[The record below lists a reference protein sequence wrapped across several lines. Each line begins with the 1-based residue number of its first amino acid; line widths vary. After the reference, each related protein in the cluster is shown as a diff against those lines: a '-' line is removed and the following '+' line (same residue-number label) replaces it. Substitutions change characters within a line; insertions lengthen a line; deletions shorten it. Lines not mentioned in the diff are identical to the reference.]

1 MRTLIWDPVVCDE
14 TAAQT
19 LAAAVDVS
27 PVVARL
33 LCHRGHGDPEAAHR
47 FLFPE
52 LSQLWDP
59 FRLADMRPAVERLC
73 AAIER
78 RERIAIHG
86 DYDVDGVTSTV
97 ILRRALE
104 LLGGDVVHFIPERL
118 RDGYGLQTPA
128 VERLHAEGV
137 KVIVSVDCGI
147 RSADAG
153 RRARDLG
160 VDLIITDHH
169 EPEAELPPAL
179 AVINPKRVDC
189 TYPDK
194 NLAGVGVAFKLVQ
207 ALCQRYGRE
216 KWLPAFLKL
225 AAIGTVADVVPLVGE
240 NRIIAKLG
248 LEKLS
253 QGPHTVG
260 LRTLLESAGLQN
272 KTIDGFHV
280 SFVIAPRV
288 NAAGRMSTPD
298 LATRLLL
305 ASDETQADEVRRLAE
320 QLGEENTRRQAY
332 EADIVADAK
341 KQVETDVRIGAHNI
355 LVVAGDGWHRG
366 VIGIVASKLVDA
378 FYKPAIVLSVEDGI
392 AHGSC
397 RSIPAF
403 DMLGA
408 LDGCADLF
416 EKYGGHRQAAGL
428 TMDAARIPE
437 FRERINAHGLACLEP
452 TDLMPRL
459 RIDGELR
466 LADIDARVVAGLEL
480 MAPFG
485 LANSKP
491 VFSAHGVE
499 LLGTPRRIKD
509 RHLKVQVRQDGR
521 IFSAIAWRAI
531 EKAAHWEEHRQSLQ
545 LAYSLDKQTFR
556 GETTLELTVADMRST
571 DGTTPATGSEAGTG
585 HRAPGT
591 GSEASTA

>member
-14 TAAQT
+14 TAAQA
-19 LAAAVDVS
+19 LAVALDVS

-33 LCHRGHGDPEAAHR
+33 LCHRGHGHPEAAHR
-47 FLFPE
+47 FLYPQ
-52 LSQLWDP
+52 LSQLHDP
-59 FRLADMRPAVERLC
+59 YALADMRPAVERLC
-73 AAIER
+73 AALER
-78 RERIAIHG
+78 KERIAIHG

-104 LLGGDVVHFIPERL
+104 LLGGDVTHFIPERL
-118 RDGYGLQTPA
+118 RDGYGLQVPA
-128 VERLHAEGV
+128 VERLHADGV
-137 KVIVSVDCGI
+137 RVIVSVDCGI
-147 RSADAG
+147 RSAEAA
-153 RRARDLG
+153 RRARELG

-169 EPEAELPPAL
+169 EPEADLPSAL
-179 AVINPKRVDC
+179 AVINPKRPDC

-194 NLAGVGVAFKLVQ
+194 NLAGVGVAFKVVQ
-207 ALCQRYGRE
+207 ALCQRFGRE

-248 LEKLS
+248 LERLS

-280 SFVIAPRV
+280 AFVIAPRV

-305 ASDETQADEVRRLAE
+305 ASDEAQLDEVRRLAE

-341 KQVETDVRIGAHNI
+341 KQVDTDVRVGAHNI
-355 LVVAGDGWHRG
+355 LVVAGEGWHRG

-416 EKYGGHRQAAGL
+416 QKYGGHRQAAGL
-428 TMDAARIPE
+428 TMEAARIPE
-437 FRERINAHGLACLEP
+437 FRERINAHGLECLEP

-459 RIDGELR
+459 RIDSELR
-466 LADIDARVVAGLEL
+466 LAGIDSRVVAGLEQ

-485 LANSKP
+485 LANAKP
-491 VFSAHGVE
+491 VFDASGVE

-509 RHLKVQVRQDGR
+509 RHLKVQLRQDGR
-521 IFSAIAWRAI
+521 VFNAIAWRAA
-531 EKAAHWEEHRQSLQ
+531 EKAAHWEQHRQALR

-556 GETTLELTVADMRST
+556 GETTLELTVADMRWP
-571 DGTTPATGSEAGTG
+571 DQAATPEPA
-585 HRAPGT
+585 
-591 GSEASTA
+591 

>member
-14 TAAQT
+14 TAAQS
-19 LAAAVDVS
+19 LAAALDVS

-33 LCHRGHGDPEAAHR
+33 LCHRGHADPEAAHR
-47 FLFPE
+47 FLHPH
-52 LSQLWDP
+52 LSQLHDP
-59 FRLADMRPAVERLC
+59 YRLADMRPAVDRLC
-73 AAIER
+73 AALAR

-104 LLGGDVVHFIPERL
+104 LLGGDVTHFIPERM
-118 RDGYGLQTPA
+118 RDGYGLQSPA
-128 VERLHAEGV
+128 VERLHADGV
-137 KVIVSVDCGI
+137 RVIVSVDCGI
-147 RSADAG
+147 RSAEAA
-153 RRARDLG
+153 RRARELG

-169 EPEAELPPAL
+169 EPEAELPSAL
-179 AVINPKRVDC
+179 AVINPKRIDC

-194 NLAGVGVAFKLVQ
+194 HLAGVGVAFKLVQ
-207 ALCQRYGRE
+207 ALCERFDRQ

-248 LEKLS
+248 LERLS

-272 KTIDGFHV
+272 TVIDGFHV
-280 SFVIAPRV
+280 AFVIAPRV

-305 ASDETQADEVRRLAE
+305 ASDETQLEEVRRLAA

-341 KQVETDVRIGAHNI
+341 KQVETDLRVGAHNV
-355 LVVAGDGWHRG
+355 LVVAGEGWHRG

-378 FYKPAIVLSVEDGI
+378 FYKPTIVLSVEDGI

-416 EKYGGHRQAAGL
+416 QKYGGHKQAAGL

-437 FRERINAHGLACLEP
+437 FRERINAHGLECLEP

-459 RIDGELR
+459 RIDSELR
-466 LADIDARVVAGLEL
+466 LAGIDSRVVSGLEQ

-485 LANSKP
+485 LANAKP
-491 VFSAHGVE
+491 VFDASGVE
-499 LLGTPRRIKD
+499 LLGTPRRIKE
-509 RHLKVQVRQDGR
+509 RHLKVQLRQDGR
-521 IFSAIAWRAI
+521 VFNAIAWRAA
-531 EKAAHWEEHRQSLQ
+531 EKAGHWEQHRQSLR

-556 GETTLELTVADMRST
+556 GETTLELTVADLRAS
-571 DGTTPATGSEAGTG
+571 DPAAS
-585 HRAPGT
+585 PGP
-591 GSEASTA
+591 A

>member
-14 TAAQT
+14 TAAQS
-19 LAAAVDVS
+19 LAVALDVS

-33 LCHRGHGDPEAAHR
+33 LCHRGHGDAEAAHR
-47 FLFPE
+47 FLYPQ
-52 LSQLWDP
+52 LSHLHDP
-59 FRLADMRPAVERLC
+59 YGLADMRPAVDRLC
-73 AAIER
+73 AALER
-78 RERIAIHG
+78 KERIAIHG

-104 LLGGDVVHFIPERL
+104 LLGGDVTHFIPERL
-118 RDGYGLQTPA
+118 RDGYGLQVPA
-128 VERLHAEGV
+128 VERLHADGV
-137 KVIVSVDCGI
+137 RVIVSVDCGI
-147 RSADAG
+147 RSSEAA
-153 RRARDLG
+153 RRARELG

-169 EPEAELPPAL
+169 EPEASLPDAL
-179 AVINPKRVDC
+179 AVINPKRPDC
-189 TYPDK
+189 SYPDK
-194 NLAGVGVAFKLVQ
+194 HLAGVGVAFKVVQ
-207 ALCQRYGRE
+207 ALCQRFDRE

-248 LEKLS
+248 LERLS

-260 LRTLLESAGLQN
+260 LRTLLESAGLLN
-272 KTIDGFHV
+272 TAIDGFHV
-280 SFVIAPRV
+280 AFVIAPRV

-305 ASDETQADEVRRLAE
+305 ASDETQLEEVRRLAE
-320 QLGEENTRRQAY
+320 QLGEENTRRQTY

-341 KQVETDVRIGAHNI
+341 KQVETDVRIGAHNV

-378 FYKPAIVLSVEDGI
+378 FYKPSIVLSVEDGI

-416 EKYGGHRQAAGL
+416 EKYGGHKQAAGL
-428 TMDAARIPE
+428 TMAADRIPE
-437 FRERINAHGLACLEP
+437 FRDRINAHGLACLEP

-459 RIDGELR
+459 RIDSELR
-466 LADIDARVVAGLEL
+466 LAGIDSRVVAGLAQ

-485 LANSKP
+485 LANAKP
-491 VFSAHGVE
+491 VFDAASVE

-521 IFSAIAWRAI
+521 VFNAIAWRSA
-531 EKAAHWEEHRQSLQ
+531 EKAAQWEQHRQSLR

-556 GETTLELTVADMRST
+556 GETTLELTVADLRCPDQTVS
-571 DGTTPATGSEAGTG
+571 
-585 HRAPGT
+585 PGT
-591 GSEASTA
+591 A

>member
-14 TAAQT
+14 TAAQA
-19 LAAAVDVS
+19 LAVALDVS

-47 FLFPE
+47 FLYPQ
-52 LSQLWDP
+52 LSQLHDP
-59 FRLADMRPAVERLC
+59 YRLADMRPAVERLC
-73 AAIER
+73 AALER
-78 RERIAIHG
+78 KERIAIHG

-104 LLGGDVVHFIPERL
+104 LLGGDVTHFIPERL
-118 RDGYGLQTPA
+118 RDGYGLQAPA
-128 VERLHAEGV
+128 VERLHADGV
-137 KVIVSVDCGI
+137 RVIVSVDCGI
-147 RSADAG
+147 RSAEAA
-153 RRARDLG
+153 RRARELG

-169 EPEAELPPAL
+169 EPEADLPPAL
-179 AVINPKRVDC
+179 AVINPKRHDC

-194 NLAGVGVAFKLVQ
+194 NLAGVGVAFKMVQ
-207 ALCQRYGRE
+207 ALCQRFGRD

-225 AAIGTVADVVPLVGE
+225 AAIGTVADVVPLIGE

-248 LEKLS
+248 LERLS

-260 LRTLLESAGLQN
+260 LRTLLESAGLHN

-280 SFVIAPRV
+280 AFVIAPRV

-305 ASDETQADEVRRLAE
+305 ASNEAQLDEVRGLAE

-355 LVVAGDGWHRG
+355 LVVAGEGWHRG

-416 EKYGGHRQAAGL
+416 QKYGGHRQAAGL
-428 TMDAARIPE
+428 TMEAARIPE
-437 FRERINAHGLACLEP
+437 FRDRINAHGLACLEP

-459 RIDGELR
+459 RIDSELR
-466 LADIDARVVAGLEL
+466 LAGIDSRVVAGLEQ
-480 MAPFG
+480 MGPFG
-485 LANSKP
+485 LSNAKP
-491 VFSAHGVE
+491 VFDASGVE

-509 RHLKVQVRQDGR
+509 RHLKVQLRQDGR
-521 IFSAIAWRAI
+521 VFNAIAWRAA
-531 EKAAHWEEHRQSLQ
+531 ERAAHWEQHRQSLR

-556 GETTLELTVADMRST
+556 GETTLELTVADMRWP
-571 DGTTPATGSEAGTG
+571 DQAATPEPA
-585 HRAPGT
+585 
-591 GSEASTA
+591 

>member
-14 TAAQT
+14 AAAET
-19 LAAAVDVS
+19 LATALDVS

-33 LCHRGHGDPEAAHR
+33 LCHRGHGDVEAAHR
-47 FLFPE
+47 FLYPQ

-59 FRLADMRPAVERLC
+59 YRLADMRPAVDRLC
-73 AAIER
+73 AALER
-78 RERIAIHG
+78 KEKIAIHG

-104 LLGGDVVHFIPERL
+104 LLGGDVTHFIPERL
-118 RDGYGLQTPA
+118 RDGYGLQAPA

-137 KVIVSVDCGI
+137 RVIVSVDCGI
-147 RSADAG
+147 RSAEAA
-153 RRARDLG
+153 RRARELG

-169 EPEAELPPAL
+169 EPEAELPAAL
-179 AVINPKRVDC
+179 AVINPKRSDC

-194 NLAGVGVAFKLVQ
+194 NLAGVGVAFKVVQ
-207 ALCQRYGRE
+207 ALCQRFGRE

-248 LEKLS
+248 LERLS

-272 KTIDGFHV
+272 TAIDGFHV

-305 ASDETQADEVRRLAE
+305 ASDEAQRDEVKRLAE
-320 QLGEENTRRQAY
+320 QLGEENTRRQTY
-332 EADIVADAK
+332 EAEIVADAK
-341 KQVETDVRIGAHNI
+341 KQVETDVRIGAHNV
-355 LVVAGDGWHRG
+355 LVVAGEGWHRG

-378 FYKPAIVLSVEDGI
+378 FYKPAIVMSVEDGI

-408 LDGCADLF
+408 LDTCADLF
-416 EKYGGHRQAAGL
+416 VKYGGHKQAAGL
-428 TMDAARIPE
+428 TMEAARIPE

-459 RIDGELR
+459 RIDSPLR
-466 LADIDARVVAGLEL
+466 LAGIDSKVVSGLEQ
-480 MAPFG
+480 MGPFG
-485 LANSKP
+485 LANAKP
-491 VFSAHGVE
+491 VFDASGVE
-499 LLGTPRRIKD
+499 LMGTPRRIKD
-509 RHLKVQVRQDGR
+509 RHLKVQLRQDGR
-521 IFSAIAWRAI
+521 VFNAIAWRSA
-531 EKAAHWEEHRQSLQ
+531 EKAAQWEQHRQALR
-545 LAYSLDKQTFR
+545 LAYSLDKQTWQ
-556 GETTLELTVADMRST
+556 GETTIELTVADIRCPDQAPVSP
-571 DGTTPATGSEAGTG
+571 GPA
-585 HRAPGT
+585 
-591 GSEASTA
+591 

>member
-14 TAAQT
+14 TAAQA
-19 LAAAVDVS
+19 LAVALDVS

-47 FLFPE
+47 FLYPQ
-52 LSQLWDP
+52 LSQLHDP
-59 FRLADMRPAVERLC
+59 YRLADMRPAVERLC
-73 AAIER
+73 AALER
-78 RERIAIHG
+78 KERIAIHG

-104 LLGGDVVHFIPERL
+104 LLGGDVTHFIPERL
-118 RDGYGLQTPA
+118 RDGYGLQAPA
-128 VERLHAEGV
+128 VERLHADGV
-137 KVIVSVDCGI
+137 RVIVSVDCGI
-147 RSADAG
+147 RSAEAA
-153 RRARDLG
+153 RRARELG

-179 AVINPKRVDC
+179 AVINPKRHDC

-194 NLAGVGVAFKLVQ
+194 NLAGVGVAFKMVQ
-207 ALCQRYGRE
+207 ALCQRFGRD

-248 LEKLS
+248 LERLS

-260 LRTLLESAGLQN
+260 LRTLLESAGLHN

-280 SFVIAPRV
+280 AFVIAPRV

-305 ASDETQADEVRRLAE
+305 ASNEAQLDEVRGLAE

-355 LVVAGDGWHRG
+355 LVVAGEGWHRG

-416 EKYGGHRQAAGL
+416 QKYGGHRQAAGL
-428 TMDAARIPE
+428 TMEAARIPE
-437 FRERINAHGLACLEP
+437 FRDRINAHGLACLEP

-459 RIDGELR
+459 RIDSELR
-466 LADIDARVVAGLEL
+466 LAGIDSRVVAGLEQ
-480 MAPFG
+480 MGPFG
-485 LANSKP
+485 LSNAKP
-491 VFSAHGVE
+491 VFDASGVE

-509 RHLKVQVRQDGR
+509 RHLKVQLRQDGR
-521 IFSAIAWRAI
+521 VFNAIAWRAA
-531 EKAAHWEEHRQSLQ
+531 ERAAHWEQHRQSLR

-556 GETTLELTVADMRST
+556 GETTLELTVADMRWP
-571 DGTTPATGSEAGTG
+571 DQAATPEPA
-585 HRAPGT
+585 
-591 GSEASTA
+591 

>member
-14 TAAQT
+14 TAAQA
-19 LAAAVDVS
+19 LAVAVDVS

-33 LCHRGHGDPEAAHR
+33 LCHRGHGDAEAAHR
-47 FLFPE
+47 FLHPQ
-52 LSQLWDP
+52 LSQLHDP
-59 FRLADMRPAVERLC
+59 YLLADMRPAIERLC
-73 AAIER
+73 AALER
-78 RERIAIHG
+78 KERIAIHG

-104 LLGGDVVHFIPERL
+104 LLGGDVTHFIPERL
-118 RDGYGLQTPA
+118 RDGYGLQAPA
-128 VERLHAEGV
+128 VERLHADGV
-137 KVIVSVDCGI
+137 RVIVSVDCGI
-147 RSADAG
+147 RSGEAA
-153 RRARDLG
+153 RRARELG

-169 EPEAELPPAL
+169 EPEADLPAAL
-179 AVINPKRVDC
+179 AVINPKRRDC
-189 TYPDK
+189 SYPDK
-194 NLAGVGVAFKLVQ
+194 HLAGVGVAFKVVQ
-207 ALCQRYGRE
+207 ALCERFGRE

-225 AAIGTVADVVPLVGE
+225 AAIGTVADVVPLIGE

-248 LEKLS
+248 LERLS

-260 LRTLLESAGLQN
+260 LRTLLESAGLHN
-272 KTIDGFHV
+272 KSIDGFHV
-280 SFVIAPRV
+280 AFVIAPRV

-305 ASDETQADEVRRLAE
+305 ASDETQLEEVRRLAE

-332 EADIVADAK
+332 EAEIVVDAR
-341 KQVETDVRIGAHNI
+341 KQVETDVRIGAHNV

-378 FYKPAIVLSVEDGI
+378 FYKPSIVLSVEDGI

-416 EKYGGHRQAAGL
+416 EKYGGHKQAAGL
-428 TMDAARIPE
+428 TMAADRIPE
-437 FRERINAHGLACLEP
+437 FRDRINAHGLACLEP

-459 RIDGELR
+459 RIDSELR
-466 LADIDARVVAGLEL
+466 LAGIDSRVVAGLEQ
-480 MAPFG
+480 MGPFG
-485 LANSKP
+485 LANAKP
-491 VFSAHGVE
+491 VFDATGVE

-521 IFSAIAWRAI
+521 VFNAIAWRSA
-531 EKAAHWEEHRQSLQ
+531 EKAAQWEQHRQALR

-556 GETTLELTVADMRST
+556 GETTLELTVADLRCPDQAAS
-571 DGTTPATGSEAGTG
+571 
-585 HRAPGT
+585 PGT
-591 GSEASTA
+591 A